1 MRLSARP
8 WAGRSCSSTSASC
21 LGSTSLRLRWAS
33 GRPRGPEAVAL
44 SYLSQ
49 GLPGFRGDI
58 PEWSY
63 QQAFH
68 AKAVRGLQIL
78 PRYWWPRFVARIGQH
93 GGHGCIETVSWVD
106 EPCDTPR
113 GFSRLRGRP
122 SCLNRPLRRG
132 PTPHRHRRAQGRNKK
147 AERLQPPP
155 EARVVSGALRSPGAL
170 ALRSKESWASGL
182 TEPRHLP
189 KLLGNRSR
197 GRVRAR
203 SQFYPHARIQG
214 RPQRRRSE
222 W

>member
-1 MRLSARP
+1 MDGSEVRRIHEALGQAM
-8 WAGRSCSSTSASC
+8 GREVLQLDLGVMLGLNLASVEV
-21 LGSTSLRLRWAS
+21 GKWETEGA
-33 GRPRGPEAVAL
+33 RGPEAVAL

-49 GLPGFRGDI
+49 GLPGCRGDI

-78 PRYWWPRFVARIGQH
+78 TRYWWPRFVARIGQH

-147 AERLQPPP
+147 ASAAATATRSS
-155 EARVVSGALRSPGAL
+155 RGLRRAEVAGRAADSRG
-170 ALRSKESWASGL
+170 ASG
-182 TEPRHLP
+182 
-189 KLLGNRSR
+189 
-197 GRVRAR
+197 
-203 SQFYPHARIQG
+203 
-214 RPQRRRSE
+214 
-222 W
+222 